1 MLSIR
6 TTRQA
11 PRKLLVVTD
20 MFITLIVVMVLWV
33 YAYIQAHKIIYMK
46 YMWYFVYQLYPN
58 KDFLIF
64 LIDKFLNIYIV
75 TLK

>member
-1 MLSIR
+1 MLSILN
-6 TTRQA
+6 TRQVQ
-11 PRKLLVVTD
+11 RKLLVVTD

-46 YMWYFVYQLYPN
+46 YMWYFVYRLYPN
-58 KDFLIF
+58 KDILTF
-64 LIDKFLNIYIV
+64 LIDKFLNIYVI

>member
-1 MLSIR
+1 MLSIIN
-6 TTRQA
+6 TRQVQ
-11 PRKLLVVTD
+11 RKLLVVTD

-46 YMWYFVYQLYPN
+46 YMWYFVYWLYPN
-58 KDFLIF
+58 KDILTF
-64 LIDKFLNIYIV
+64 LIDKFLNIYVI

>member
-33 YAYIQAHKIIYMK
+33 YAYIQAHQLHTLNV
-46 YMWYFVYQLYPN
+46 YFLVYQLCIN
-58 KDFLIF
+58 KVVF
-64 LIDKFLNIYIV
+64 
-75 TLK
+75 